1 LKERIESRKKA
12 YSFILKKVKELDFAN
27 NYRLGK
33 ISNDID
39 YMSLNDLIG
48 LKEGT
53 NDPPLQ
59 LVTSLKKFLRGTA
72 NETEID
78 QYLIQPFID
87 QSPNHT
93 KSNNP

>member
-1 LKERIESRKKA
+1 MKERIESRKKA
-12 YSFILKKVKELDFAN
+12 YSFVLKKAKELGFAH
-27 NYRLGK
+27 NYRLSK
-33 ISNDID
+33 IGNDID
-39 YMSLNDLIG
+39 YISLNDLIG

-59 LVTSLKKFLRGTA
+59 LVTSLKKLLQGTA

-87 QSPNHT
+87 QSQNHT
-93 KSNNP
+93 RSNNP